1 MVEEPSVGHAIVEEI
16 NAMVGLE
23 QDNAYI
29 LMMNHGSVSR
39 WQFPIV
45 GHLSFFFFW
54 VYDVNNH
61 VTLVRIRF

>member
-45 GHLSFFFFW
+45 GHLSFFFFG
-54 VYDVNNH
+54 
-61 VTLVRIRF
+61 FMM